1 MYFIYKY
8 ITNATT
14 TAINACNFFYLTLVK
29 GRQLFLFTLPNKGE
43 YSIFS
48 QRKQIFKEMR
58 KRGKHRKR
66 CKILLL

>member
-29 GRQLFLFTLPNKGE
+29 GGQLFLFTLPNKGE
-43 YSIFS
+43 YSIFI
-48 QRKQIFKEMR
+48 QGVRKSFSLRQHQGRDVCFF
-58 KRGKHRKR
+58 
-66 CKILLL
+66 